1 MLVARSLRAH
11 VWLLTL
17 VYLVICCSVNEAVL
31 NTPANPLLVVNQR
44 LQLVMAERRKQRSA
58 GQQKGQQESRVVS
71 AAKAGTAGSLQQQQ
85 QQQPVL
91 RLQGAGLVTVP
102 AVTGLSAR

>member
-1 MLVARSLRAH
+1 
-11 VWLLTL
+11 
-17 VYLVICCSVNEAVL
+17 VNEAVL

-44 LQLVMAERRKQRSA
+44 LQLVMAERRKQRTA

-71 AAKAGTAGSLQQQQ
+71 AAKAGTAGSQQQQ
-85 QQQPVL
+85 KQQPVL

-102 AVTGLSAR
+102 AVTGLGAR

>member
-1 MLVARSLRAH
+1 
-11 VWLLTL
+11 
-17 VYLVICCSVNEAVL
+17 VNETVL
-31 NTPANPLLVVNQR
+31 NTPANPLLVFNQR

-71 AAKAGTAGSLQQQQ
+71 AAKAGAPGSLQ

-102 AVTGLSAR
+102 AVSGLSAR

>member
-1 MLVARSLRAH
+1 
-11 VWLLTL
+11 
-17 VYLVICCSVNEAVL
+17 L

-58 GQQKGQQESRVVS
+58 GQQKSQQESRAVS
-71 AAKAGTAGSLQQQQ
+71 ATKAAGQQQQQQQQ

-102 AVTGLSAR
+102 AVSGISAR

>member
-1 MLVARSLRAH
+1 M
-11 VWLLTL
+11 
-17 VYLVICCSVNEAVL
+17 CCSVNEAVL

-71 AAKAGTAGSLQQQQ
+71 ATKAGTAGSLQQ

>member
-1 MLVARSLRAH
+1 MLLFSATDHEVDADRGCI
-11 VWLLTL
+11 VFP
-17 VYLVICCSVNEAVL
+17 VPCVCSVNEAVL

-71 AAKAGTAGSLQQQQ
+71 ATKAASQQ

-91 RLQGAGLVTVP
+91 RLQGAGLLTVP
-102 AVTGLSAR
+102 AVSGLSAR